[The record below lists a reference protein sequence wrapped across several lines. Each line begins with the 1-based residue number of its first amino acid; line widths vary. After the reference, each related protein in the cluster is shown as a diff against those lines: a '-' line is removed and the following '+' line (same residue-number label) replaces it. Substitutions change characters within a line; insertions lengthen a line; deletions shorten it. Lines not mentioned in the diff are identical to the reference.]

1 MDAIYIFTE
10 RGRTQYAYS
19 KYGGNYATP
28 IIRYGEAHAA
38 IRDSNRPTSLDR
50 ISLNPLD
57 VMLELNYNGE
67 YAPQERNGNKVFNRL
82 DDTTMT
88 NDTAYMLMHSG
99 VVGSVIHLD
108 TDKNI
113 VKYNFNNTFGKQD
126 YVLDLSDTMAR
137 TINSISE
144 LQTDN
149 KKYSI
154 KTLSEYL
161 ENSFEFLQHE
171 GKSKDYVMDI
181 VVVEPNMPAY
191 SKRLDVSDGKLQAM
205 QATVQGMLEPI
216 FPLEEKGIYVYG
228 NDEARILEQAP
239 NRKVE
244 GEQAIC
250 GTFFICGAGANTDS
264 VSLTPEQI
272 QKYTKKYKV
281 PDRFTEQEIAA
292 AHRCEVYFFP
302 MDYPTPPSKTEKQ
315 EQTIKPKQQSMEF
328 KI

>member
-181 VVVEPNMPAY
+181 VVVEPDTPAY
-191 SKRLDVSDGKLQAM
+191 VKRLDISQDKLKAM
-205 QATVQGMLEPI
+205 QSVVQGYIESLPS
-216 FPLEEKGIYVYG
+216 LEEQGVFVYG
-228 NDEARILEQAP
+228 NDEARVLEQAP

-250 GTFFICGAGANTDS
+250 GTFFICGADENTNS
-264 VSLTPEQI
+264 VSLTQDQI
-272 QKYTKKYKV
+272 HKYTEKYKV
-281 PDRFTEQEIAA
+281 PDRFTEQEITA

-302 MDYPTPPSKTEKQ
+302 TIDISYPAPQQTQKQ
-315 EQTIKPKQQSMEF
+315 SNKQARTIKL
-328 KI
+328 